1 VFVFE
6 LCSNCAKIEQKGTN
20 SIDKIIY
27 ILRRFLLIKNIMN
40 FPIVTDVPRE
50 LLPHIQTGMLKL
62 DARSEADA
70 NSKARLL
77 GISKPLLTIPE
88 SFDEVQKR
96 ISKGWTVTD
105 DGCPISGFPLLRSP
119 DGTIL
124 WSVRMQMPTMT
135 RQGLSENESKS
146 SSMKTKSQKTEIP
159 IHSVV
164 PLPEYDQASEKLA
177 DAKASAVDLG
187 RPLLSV
193 KEAFDET
200 SKRLLQGWVL
210 MNETCPV
217 SNFPLLKSQDGK
229 VVWSVRCQ
237 CEIATET
244 QANELGLQDS
254 KVPASSNSVSSS
266 SKKKQTEIPIHSV
279 VPLPEYDQ
287 ASEKLAGAKANA
299 VDLGRALLDMKEAF
313 DETSKRLLQG
323 WVLMNETCPVSNF
336 PLLKSQDGKV
346 VWSVRCQCEI
356 ATETQANEL
365 GLQDSGESSSHNGHN
380 DEDDLIYPQPRSNGM
395 GGTMGGRTSRSGR
408 GGGGGKISSPETAA
422 ERREALQSQQSGLI
436 SQKLLQGW
444 KMLGETCPETG
455 SCPLMEEPGTG
466 RRWSAATQK
475 FVNDIGTDEPA
486 PVSPTRSVYSDGSL
500 DSVDYNLN
508 SYSRSDQPAP
518 ESPIMQ
524 AQGRWQPPTAAEAKE
539 MQERQRRSDEW
550 SQTMSQML
558 LKGWKM
564 LDTLCPI
571 TGKNFFF
578 FSFFLFFLFFFLFN
592 ELE

>member
-1 VFVFE
+1 
-6 LCSNCAKIEQKGTN
+6 
-20 SIDKIIY
+20 
-27 ILRRFLLIKNIMN
+27 MN

-193 KEAFDET
+193 
-200 SKRLLQGWVL
+200 
-210 MNETCPV
+210 
-217 SNFPLLKSQDGK
+217 
-229 VVWSVRCQ
+229 
-237 CEIATET
+237 
-244 QANELGLQDS
+244 
-254 KVPASSNSVSSS
+254 
-266 SKKKQTEIPIHSV
+266 
-279 VPLPEYDQ
+279 
-287 ASEKLAGAKANA
+287 
-299 VDLGRALLDMKEAF
+299 KEAF

-578 FSFFLFFLFFFLFN
+578 FSFFFFFFFFFLFN